1 MASRTAALCMR
12 SWRFLGALA
21 RAVNR
26 VVRRGGEV
34 VHSGLWLGII
44 HETTCEELD
53 RLYYRGETMYRE
65 PKYNTS
71 GLFPWEASI
80 VERVFAERNPI
91 LVAAAGGG
99 REVIGLSRLGHRV
112 DGFEYNQQLAESG
125 NRLLKSL
132 GLDARIIDAQRD
144 RVPPGLAQYQGAIV
158 GWGAFS
164 LIQSK
169 AVRTG
174 FLAEMRA
181 LLPEDAPLLLSFFHR
196 KHSSLGFRVIA
207 ALANL
212 LRTVT
217 RRQHVEVGDALA
229 PNCVHFFTRGEI
241 EQELA
246 AAGFHLIDYFVEPD
260 AHAVAEAGCAQ
271 RDEPAVD
278 ITGG

>member
-1 MASRTAALCMR
+1 
-12 SWRFLGALA
+12 
-21 RAVNR
+21 
-26 VVRRGGEV
+26 V

-44 HETTCEELD
+44 DETTCEELD
-53 RLYYRGETMYRE
+53 RLYYDDETMYRD

-80 VERVFAERNPI
+80 AERVFVERGPI

-112 DGFEYNQQLAESG
+112 DGFEYNQQLAESA
-125 NRLLKSL
+125 NRLLRSL
-132 GLDARIIDAQRD
+132 GLDARIINAQRD

-164 LIQSK
+164 LMQSR
-169 AVRTG
+169 AVRAG
-174 FLAEMRA
+174 FLQELRA
-181 LLPEDAPLLLSFFHR
+181 LLPQEAPVLLSFFHR
-196 KHSSLGFRVIA
+196 KDSSLGFRVIA

-217 RRQHVEVGDALA
+217 RRRHVELGDALA

-241 EQELA
+241 EQELG
-246 AAGFHLIDYFVEPD
+246 AAGFDLIDYVLDPY
-260 AHAVAEAGCAQ
+260 AHALARVASG
-271 RDEPAVD
+271 RHDDAVAHSAD
-278 ITGG
+278 R